1 MAEASVP
8 APSGAARALDQ
19 FRAFSNIPMVRQA
32 GALLGLAGAIAL
44 AISAAMWFQE
54 PTWRQLEANLPLQE
68 QAQVLD
74 ALTAAGI
81 EYNLGA
87 GGSAIMV
94 PAERLYEA
102 KMTLATSGL
111 AAPAVQGNA
120 LLDQDTGLGASR
132 RMESTRFRRALEGE
146 LARSIESLAG
156 VQQARV
162 HLAIPER
169 SVFLRSQAEPTAS
182 VVLTR
187 VRGGNL
193 TNAQIAGIQRLVAA
207 SVPELTVDGV
217 AVLDP
222 SGSLLSKEAGDSDLQ
237 LSNTQLTL
245 KRELERQYADRVRNL
260 LSPLLGA
267 DGFRAEVALDMSF
280 NTQEITKEIYG
291 NKPEERSM
299 RSERWQ
305 RQLRPEGTGGVPGA
319 LTNAPPEAG
328 LLVEEATEGGENQNV
343 ASEVQ
348 AEVLRNYELNKTIS
362 YERPSPWAIENLSV
376 AVVYNKSALA
386 AAIAERDGIDRAA
399 AEAQLATL
407 EADLSALIINAIG
420 PVGGKA
426 LPDTAIKLTGASF
439 LNAAAPVEVEVAGEP
454 FWSSPGFESV
464 LRQSLT
470 GLALLALVFFV
481 LRPFMKSVMTLPPPP
496 KNAGPSGYDP
506 MMQLTAP
513 AGMPGL
519 PAPSQMNAEA
529 AARANAA
536 QQMNQ
541 MNEWLEDARNM
552 AQDDPRRIAQ
562 LTRQWMNTDG

>member
-1 MAEASVP
+1 MAEAPVP

-81 EYNLGA
+81 DYNLGA
-87 GGSAIMV
+87 GGTAIMV

-222 SGSLLSKEAGDSDLQ
+222 SGSLLSKEVGDSDLE

-260 LSPLLGA
+260 LSPLLGV

-280 NTQEITKEIYG
+280 STQEITR
-291 NKPEERSM
+291 EEYSNAPGQGGM

-305 RQLRPEGTGGVPGA
+305 RQLRPEGAGGVPGA

-328 LLVEEATEGGENQNV
+328 LLAEEATQADGSQNPV
-343 ASEVQ
+343 SEVQ
-348 AEVLRNYELNKTIS
+348 AEVLRNYELNKTIR

-376 AVVYNKSALA
+376 AVVYNRGALA
-386 AAIAERDGIDRAA
+386 AAIAERDGIEQAA
-399 AEAQLATL
+399 AEAQLTTL
-407 EADLSALIINAIG
+407 EADLRALIINAIG
-420 PVGGKA
+420 PVGGAA
-426 LPDTAIKLTGASF
+426 LPEAAIKLTGASF

-464 LRQSLT
+464 LRQVLT

-496 KNAGPSGYDP
+496 KNASTGNEP
-506 MMQLTAP
+506 MMQLSAP
-513 AGMPGL
+513 SGMPGL
-519 PAPSQMNAEA
+519 PAPNQLNQQAM
-529 AARANAA
+529 ARANAA
-536 QQMNQ
+536 QQMAQ